1 MRYVLTILLSLLMS
15 PASAGELRML
25 GTGASRA
32 IIEGMARQF
41 EAATGH
47 RIALVTDT
55 AGGGTRRVLSGEAYD
70 VIMIVPS
77 AIDDLIA
84 RGHAVAGTRR
94 DIASVGVGV
103 GVREGE
109 TRPDISTVA
118 AFIAALRAAPRIAY
132 VDPAAGGTSG
142 IYFRNW
148 LERNGL
154 AAEMAPKT
162 RLQAG
167 GYVAELVAKREA
179 DLVVHQISEILPVKG
194 VVMIGPL
201 PAEIQLTTT
210 YSAGLSASARDP
222 ALARAFID
230 HMTSPA
236 AGEIIRAAG
245 MEQPRQAA
253 PK

>member
-1 MRYVLTILLSLLMS
+1 MRLVLALLLALAA
-15 PASAGELRML
+15 PAVQAAELRML

-32 IIEGMARQF
+32 IVEGMARQF

-47 RIALVTDT
+47 RIALTTDT
-55 AGGGTRRVLSGEAYD
+55 AGGAARRVQAGEAYD
-70 VIMIVPS
+70 VIMIVPA

-84 RGHAVAGTRR
+84 RGHVVAGTRR
-94 DIASVGVGV
+94 DIASVGIGV

-109 TRPDISTVA
+109 PRPDISTIP
-118 AFIAALRAAPRIAY
+118 AFVDALRAAPRIAY

-142 IYFRNW
+142 IYFRAW

-154 AAEMAPKT
+154 AGEMAPKT

-194 VVMIGPL
+194 VVMVGPL
-201 PAEIQLTTT
+201 PAEMQLITT
-210 YSAGLSASARDP
+210 YAAGLSAGARDP
-222 ALARAFID
+222 DLARAFLD
-230 HMTSPA
+230 HMTSAA
-236 AGEIIRAAG
+236 AGDIIRAAG
-245 MEQPRQAA
+245 MEQPRQTA